1 MFTSSPPK
9 TPLARAIVAM
19 MPLAFSLA
27 TQIVSAQTMKVSG
40 ESNTKEMY
48 WRCSP
53 LPTPGALSKPITA
66 QRNTPPVRTEKGTPA
81 TSQRA
86 KPAANASWKMLAGRS
101 LEYCVTAGV
110 VNDGASASGAPLT
123 LTLSD
128 IRGSKDHSYT
138 EEFPLAERSSA
149 TSSDP
154 LINARGNTV
163 VGPPTHT
170 PQPNRVGI
178 LSQPVPANSA
188 AAVGQTW
195 CTTLD
200 DWRKRP
206 RLMLTLTGS
215 GVAEPISC
223 GVEFGERS
231 GGGGKQSQ
239 PETTKTP

>member
-1 MFTSSPPK
+1 MFTTNPPK
-9 TPLARAIVAM
+9 TVVAGALAATL
-19 MPLAFSLA
+19 PLAFLLA

-53 LPTPGALSKPITA
+53 PPTPGALSKPSTA
-66 QRNTPPVRTEKGTPA
+66 QRNTLPGRTEKTTPA
-81 TSQRA
+81 PSQPV
-86 KPAANASWKMLAGRS
+86 KPVATASWKMLAARS
-101 LEYCVTAGV
+101 LEYCVSAGV
-110 VNDGASASGAPLT
+110 VNDGMTQSGTPLT

-128 IRGSKDHSYT
+128 IRGSKDHSYRD
-138 EEFPLAERSSA
+138 EFPLAERSS
-149 TSSDP
+149 TPSSDP

-163 VGPPTHT
+163 GGPPTHT
-170 PQPNRVGI
+170 PLPNRVGI

-215 GVAEPISC
+215 GVAEPVSC
-223 GVEFGERS
+223 GVEFDEHS
-231 GGGGKQSQ
+231 GAGSTRPQ
-239 PETTKTP
+239 PNTTKKP